1 MAPKKK
7 GGDSKAEPAAGAA
20 AGPAADAMVDGEAD
34 DDDEEVEQGNKR
46 DGADVS
52 KVTDFVEQK
61 ELDSAKASKA
71 LASITAADEVDRAAE
86 RERERELAAV
96 VIDQVRRAH
105 PPAHA
110 CTPHSRPDTRARSRR
125 EQGSDCERALPL
137 QADVVMIATE
147 MELDK
152 DVAERT
158 LREHK
163 GDVVAALNT
172 LVAA

>member
-7 GGDSKAEPAAGAA
+7 GGDSPKAEPAAGAA

-34 DDDEEVEQGNKR
+34 DDEEEVEQGNKR

-96 VIDQVRRAH
+96 VIDQ
-105 PPAHA
+105 
-110 CTPHSRPDTRARSRR
+110 
-125 EQGSDCERALPL
+125 
-137 QADVVMIATE
+137 ADVVMIATE

>member
-7 GGDSKAEPAAGAA
+7 GGDSPKAEPAAGAA

-34 DDDEEVEQGNKR
+34 DDEEEVEQGNKR

-105 PPAHA
+105 PLRHTAAHR
-110 CTPHSRPDTRARSRR
+110 TRDLIHGRAR
-125 EQGSDCERALPL
+125 A
-137 QADVVMIATE
+137 AN
-147 MELDK
+147 K
-152 DVAERT
+152 DLTVSVPSHCRPT
-158 LREHK
+158 WS
-163 GDVVAALNT
+163 
-172 LVAA
+172 